1 MIYLFEMAGLGSYIR
16 GWGIGSKNVQE
27 CSFMHK
33 FVLLMILQIRLIVN
47 WVAIVRNLKT
57 MGPQKKSLGN
67 TGIDPQKEK
76 NDSEEQCQNA
86 NMF

>member
-1 MIYLFEMAGLGSYIR
+1 M
-16 GWGIGSKNVQE
+16 
-27 CSFMHK
+27 
-33 FVLLMILQIRLIVN
+33 N